1 MTSTL
6 KHKSTQQYCYLNTV
20 WNVYDCAG
28 GLNDTYLDKIFAT
41 LHALSEQ
48 TIKLFV
54 LRFDLH
60 LPKYTE
66 LNTHISDLRDRLYEH
81 IEQNIKSRERNYV
94 VAQKR
99 KALIWAREQISSKA
113 QHYHCALILDGNLFN
128 NPTNIL
134 GWIKTIWSK
143 STNGNVPKIP
153 HPYYNLNTRDMMQ
166 RQRVIFRLS
175 YLAKNAGKNTVKG
188 VRYFG
193 SSQHKPSTASTW
205 NPEHCMTSLT
215 DLGNEWLSSKLE
227 LTCNVAEP
235 TSVLNKLTLVRT
247 TGICN
252 SLSCAV
258 LINKPHEP
266 IKKWLF
272 PSVARAP

>member
-1 MTSTL
+1 MTSAL
-6 KHKSTQQYCYLNTV
+6 RYKSTQQYCYLNTL

-28 GLNDTYLDKIFAT
+28 GLNNAYLDKIFTT

-48 TIKLFV
+48 TNKLFV

-60 LPKYTE
+60 LPKYSE
-66 LNTHISDLRDRLYEH
+66 LNTHISDLRDRLFEY
-81 IEQNIKSRERNYV
+81 IDQGISSRSRNYIS
-94 VAQKR
+94 AKKR
-99 KALIWAREQISSKA
+99 KALIWAREQLSSKA

-128 NPTNIL
+128 YPSKIL

-143 STNGNVPKIP
+143 LTNGNVPKIP
-153 HPYYNLNTRDMMQ
+153 HPYYNLDTRDMMQ
-166 RQRVIFRLS
+166 RQRIIFRLS

-193 SSQHKPSTASTW
+193 SSQHKPSKASTW
-205 NPEHCMTSLT
+205 NPEHCVTSLA
-215 DLGNEWLSSKLE
+215 DLGEEWLTAELE
-227 LTCNVAEP
+227 LTCRASEP
-235 TSVLNKLTLVRT
+235 TMVLTKPTLPRT
-247 TGICN
+247 TEICDHQ
-252 SLSCAV
+252 SCAV

>member
-6 KHKSTQQYCYLNTV
+6 KQKSTQQYCYLNTV

-28 GLNDTYLDKIFAT
+28 GLNDTYLDKIFTT

-48 TIKLFV
+48 TSKLFV

-66 LNTHISDLRDRLYEH
+66 LNTHISDLRDRLFEY
-81 IEQNIKSRERNYV
+81 IDQSISSRSRNYIS
-94 VAQKR
+94 AKKR
-99 KALIWAREQISSKA
+99 KALIWAREQLSSKVH
-113 QHYHCALILDGNLFN
+113 HYHCALILDGNLFN
-128 NPTNIL
+128 NPTKIL

-143 STNGNVPKIP
+143 STDGHVPSIR
-153 HPYYNLNTRDMMQ
+153 HPYYNLDTRDMMQ

-205 NPEHCMTSLT
+205 NPEHCVTSFADLDEELLT
-215 DLGNEWLSSKLE
+215 AELE
-227 LTCNVAEP
+227 LTCSPSEAISSP
-235 TSVLNKLTLVRT
+235 TQPTANCAYQYCAALT
-247 TGICN
+247 
-252 SLSCAV
+252 
-258 LINKPHEP
+258 NKPHVPKE
-266 IKKWLF
+266 KWLLS
-272 PSVARAP
+272 SVTKPP